1 MGEILDQCFN
11 VQEWDEYRDFIGL
24 ENFRII
30 YQNGTLAGGLCIFF
44 MGQWWGGKSIPV
56 AGLASVGI
64 APEYRGG
71 GVALELLRQ
80 TLRELYN
87 QQIPLFLTRNR

>member
-1 MGEILDQCFN
+1 
-11 VQEWDEYRDFIGL
+11 
-24 ENFRII
+24 
-30 YQNGTLAGGLCIFF
+30 